1 MFNNFNHNPHD
12 GLIAMMRLIHF
23 DILTYN
29 NHQKLESVSFLTR
42 GNSLEKNSY
51 AFMKNRTKSKNRIKI
66 EKKIEKSLKNR
77 KKKSK
82 NRIKIA
88 KMVNSKKIAKK
99 KRKKIAVK
107 RTKIEKSVVL
117 VIIII
122 INLLIEGSYKYS
134 DQMVAQSFKV
144 ESFISQFR
152 HESIICAKIEFLTK
166 KIRNYRF

>member
-1 MFNNFNHNPHD
+1 MIVASGD
-12 GLIAMMRLIHF
+12 KW
-23 DILTYN
+23 D
-29 NHQKLESVSFLTR
+29 
-42 GNSLEKNSY
+42 
-51 AFMKNRTKSKNRIKI
+51 
-66 EKKIEKSLKNR
+66 LK
-77 KKKSK
+77 
-82 NRIKIA
+82 
-88 KMVNSKKIAKK
+88 
-99 KRKKIAVK
+99 
-107 RTKIEKSVVL
+107 VVL